1 VARITVEDC
10 LKRIPNR
17 FELIVVAA
25 RRAKDLLKGAQPMV
39 SSENKE
45 AVTALREIAAGKVW
59 AVHPVEETK

>member
-1 VARITVEDC
+1 MARITVEDC

-25 RRAKDLLKGAQPMV
+25 RRAKDLLKGAQPLV

-45 AVTALREIAAGKVW
+45 AVTALREIAAG
-59 AVHPVEETK
+59 ASPALP